1 MKKFKTLAISLFVSI
16 MLCFSVGLFSLAKT
30 SRVYAEGNNNYF
42 TVEEYTNSDKLLR
55 SDGTSS
61 LKDILEFAEE
71 VKAGKSTYY
80 PELAEVIPRQYLESQ
95 DENAIF
101 AYNGKEYGF
110 YVVKNEEKFDVLLID
125 FVYEFEENDSIHNS
139 DIEFRIRI
147 KPLLQQ
153 SFSRTTDKTGVYTWR
168 KATTKMRYYVANPR
182 FISVVANENALNYG
196 DDGYNKLTDD
206 GVIISQF
213 RVNYGKV
220 AYATEKDLT
229 KTVVNF
235 TIEQLV
241 DCAVDNLLNPVGSI
255 IKKSIELGID
265 LYKTGKESVVLEDNE
280 NNIKTGMSKE
290 AQKDASD
297 IPGYSRVAGFAPAN
311 EIILSDDNS
320 SYTELITVLNDSNSR
335 SRLYQRCE
343 FDIVCRDN
351 EFSSMSDPVAEN
363 CSFSKERILYD
374 DKTITNL
381 QDEIIQ
387 ENFAYILDGGYHKF
401 TYLCDDL
408 TAYQIIS
415 DSKLPKI
422 TFISDDGVVEGQN
435 VDEKTYEIALQKNKK
450 YTIIFSD
457 TAAGIYNF
465 TFGKKFINLESFG
478 KQNVSQF
485 AKYGSIWF
493 KYTPTEETYLAIDFD
508 MYKYGVVVYD
518 QKISNPVSVCTYTN
532 HTEFHAVEGH
542 TYYIQIRN
550 DFLNDIGSDSIYI
563 GDVESF
569 ELDED
574 KVIAVNEKRAY
585 LFNAPIAGVYK
596 ITSVPTGVTAN
607 IDAGREDGGY
617 LLSQGR
623 HYIVFTGH
631 LENGTCKITFN
642 SVEIYVRGGKSL
654 SVSGGTLYKTL
665 KFKAPQTLNYKLSLP
680 SAVNIIGTVCEGRV
694 VNVGD
699 ADNLSLE
706 KGKVYYFVVGG
717 NMPDRMDIAITP
729 VTVESITAD
738 PDGQVE
744 KTISGQGTV
753 VVEIKVVSD
762 NCYYTFEGIGSY
774 FLYDS
779 VMDKIGND
787 SVLMTGTYYL
797 QTVLNGSTVLKV
809 SKDGIQMNVGDTI
822 GVNHSNVFRYNLTV
836 GEKYEVRI
844 AKSSNSTFTTDVVI
858 SDINGRTCNLTKIND
873 VYSFTAHANVVYV
886 KLTMSNVGGQAGVF
900 FLTKADLNKESE
912 IQNII
917 PDQLYTWTIA
927 DQHFIKIPAGEY
939 LLFIKKSRTTSICV
953 YEINRNGTPELVGT
967 EDTTGQDSEIKYSL
981 SSTEEKLYLIVSNI
995 STVDFVLSY
1004 SQKGVYKI
1012 EIEGATQDNRHI
1024 YPNLK
1029 YKFALYRC
1037 MGNTTTLVNNTADS
1051 DFHVWDS
1058 SDKEIVSVNG
1068 QTIFYKGIMPS
1079 EKGFR
1084 FSSGL

>member
-1 MKKFKTLAISLFVSI
+1 MRKIKILTISLCVSI
-16 MLCFSVGLFSLAKT
+16 MLCLSIGLFSLGET
-30 SRVYAEGNNNYF
+30 PRVYAEGNTNYF
-42 TVEEYTNSDKLLR
+42 TVEEYTDYDELLR

-61 LKDILEFAEE
+61 DKDIQTFARE
-71 VKAGKSTYY
+71 VKEGKSIYY

-95 DENAIF
+95 NENAIF

-153 SFSRTTDKTGVYTWR
+153 SFSRTTDKTGAYTWA
-168 KATTKMRYYVANPR
+168 KTTTTNKYYVSNPR
-182 FISVVANENALNYG
+182 FISVIKNENALNSG
-196 DDGYNKLTDD
+196 DNGYNKLTDD

-213 RVNYGKV
+213 RTNYGKV
-220 AYATEKDLT
+220 SYATEKDLA
-229 KTVVNF
+229 KTIAKF
-235 TIEQLV
+235 TCEK
-241 DCAVDNLLNPVGSI
+241 LLDSTFDRFCDVLDAATFQVGGKVAKI
-255 IKKSIELGID
+255 FKDYMELGKD
-265 LYKTGKESVVLEDNE
+265 LYEVGKEGTVLADNE
-280 NNIKTGMSKE
+280 SNIKTEMSRE
-290 AQKDASD
+290 FQRDN
-297 IPGYSRVAGFAPAN
+297 PNLNGYSRIAGFAPK
-311 EIILSDDNS
+311 EELILSDANNS
-320 SYTELITVLNDSNSR
+320 YAEFITVLNDANSR
-335 SRLYQRCE
+335 SRLYQYCD
-343 FDIVCRDN
+343 FDIVYRN
-351 EFSSMSDPVAEN
+351 SNFSSMSDPVAEN
-363 CSFSKERILYD
+363 CSFSKERVLYN

-401 TYLCDDL
+401 TYECNDP
-408 TAYQIIS
+408 TTYQITS
-415 DSKLPKI
+415 NSKLPKI
-422 TFISDDGVVEGQN
+422 TFVSDDGVVEGQN

-465 TFGKKFINLESFG
+465 TFGKKLVNLESFG

-485 AKYGSIWF
+485 AKYGSLWF

-508 MYKYGVVVYD
+508 MYKYAVVVYD
-518 QKISNPVSVCTYTN
+518 QKISNPVSVYTN
-532 HTEFHAVEGH
+532 TNHAEFHAVEGH

-617 LLSQGR
+617 LLSKGR
-623 HYIVFTGH
+623 HYIVFTGQ

-753 VVEIKVVSD
+753 VVEIKIVSD
-762 NCYYTFEGIGSY
+762 NCYCTFDGIDSY

-787 SVLMTGTYYL
+787 SVLMKGTYYL
-797 QTVLNGSTVLKV
+797 QTVLNGSTVLTV
-809 SKDGIQMNVGDTI
+809 SKDGIHMNVGDTI

-836 GEKYEVRI
+836 GEKYEVSI

-873 VYSFTAHANVVYV
+873 VYSFTAHAAVVYV
-886 KLTMSNVGGQAGVF
+886 KLTMSNVGGQVGVF
-900 FLTKADLNKESE
+900 RLIKA
-912 IQNII
+912 
-917 PDQLYTWTIA
+917 
-927 DQHFIKIPAGEY
+927 
-939 LLFIKKSRTTSICV
+939 
-953 YEINRNGTPELVGT
+953 
-967 EDTTGQDSEIKYSL
+967 
-981 SSTEEKLYLIVSNI
+981 
-995 STVDFVLSY
+995 
-1004 SQKGVYKI
+1004 
-1012 EIEGATQDNRHI
+1012 
-1024 YPNLK
+1024 
-1029 YKFALYRC
+1029 
-1037 MGNTTTLVNNTADS
+1037 
-1051 DFHVWDS
+1051 
-1058 SDKEIVSVNG
+1058 
-1068 QTIFYKGIMPS
+1068 
-1079 EKGFR
+1079 GF
-1084 FSSGL
+1084 